1 MAVVTAGEHGLRGQP
16 CGVCAISCACRD
28 ICPCSPLRAAAAQA
42 IALSQ
47 QETRVLSAENATLRE
62 RFAQSPDGPT
72 ADQASCPRVPDRQ
85 PAASFLSAAFANR
98 AHSRD
103 VRLHTPF
110 GASCAR
116 IKLSD
121 PSTD

>member
-1 MAVVTAGEHGLRGQP
+1 MGTMAVVTAGKLGLRGQP
-16 CGVCAISCACRD
+16 CGVCAMPCACRD

-72 ADQASCPRVPDRQ
+72 ADQASCSHVPDRQ
-85 PAASFLSAAFANR
+85 TAASLLHCIHTSSA
-98 AHSRD
+98 
-103 VRLHTPF
+103 
-110 GASCAR
+110 
-116 IKLSD
+116 
-121 PSTD
+121 